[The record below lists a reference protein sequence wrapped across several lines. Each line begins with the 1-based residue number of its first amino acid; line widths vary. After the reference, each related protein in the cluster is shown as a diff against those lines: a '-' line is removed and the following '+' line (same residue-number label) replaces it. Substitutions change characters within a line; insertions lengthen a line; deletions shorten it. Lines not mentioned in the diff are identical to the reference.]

1 MTTINEKM
9 GFPRAGKRSFMK
21 NLPRTRAEA
30 VKITAAKCPDCGRT
44 GASPS
49 RTQGPGFLFC
59 TWCNTT
65 FAIPGD

>member
-1 MTTINEKM
+1 MTTINDQLGLK
-9 GFPRAGKRSFMK
+9 RAGKRRFMA

-49 RTQGPGFLFC
+49 KTKGPGFLYC

-65 FAIPGD
+65 FELEA